1 MRKKTI
7 AVIAGA
13 MALCMAAAGCGAQ
26 TGSTEAPAADTAAA
40 AIASTEEAAAEEE
53 HQAWEEEDD
62 AYLTGVTAEDYVEL
76 PETYDELT
84 VEAAKPVDPT
94 DEDVDARIELDLNN
108 HTTVEEVD
116 RGAKEGDTV
125 SIDYVGKID
134 GEEFDGGT
142 GSYDLVLGS
151 NSFIEGFEEGL
162 IGVKKGETRDLELTF
177 PEDYHP
183 EAGLNG
189 KDVVFT
195 VTVNK
200 VSETVTPKLKDDF
213 VKSLNL
219 TNAFGQAVT
228 DVDDYREY
236 VRSNLI
242 EEREATYE
250 NTVKSQIVSVLLQ
263 DSNFKIDPPENMV
276 EKYNYLLTRQ
286 LNYYALQSYTDLQ
299 TRMTAYYG
307 ATEDNYLDMIRDMAK
322 SYAEQGLIFQAVADK
337 EDLNPS
343 EDEVN
348 KSIAEY
354 VENDATIESVDELDR
369 LIKEA
374 LRDEIMTDSVIDWL
388 YERVKVEK
396 PSEDAE
402 TANTAETAEKAE
414 EASEGETASDA
425 ATAENAAEADTE
437 NTAANHEN

>member
-13 MALCMAAAGCGAQ
+13 MALCMAAAGCVAQ

-162 IGVKKGETRDLELTF
+162 IGVKKGETRD
-177 PEDYHP
+177 
-183 EAGLNG
+183 
-189 KDVVFT
+189 
-195 VTVNK
+195 
-200 VSETVTPKLKDDF
+200 
-213 VKSLNL
+213 
-219 TNAFGQAVT
+219 
-228 DVDDYREY
+228 
-236 VRSNLI
+236 
-242 EEREATYE
+242 
-250 NTVKSQIVSVLLQ
+250 
-263 DSNFKIDPPENMV
+263 
-276 EKYNYLLTRQ
+276 
-286 LNYYALQSYTDLQ
+286 
-299 TRMTAYYG
+299 
-307 ATEDNYLDMIRDMAK
+307 
-322 SYAEQGLIFQAVADK
+322 
-337 EDLNPS
+337 
-343 EDEVN
+343 
-348 KSIAEY
+348 
-354 VENDATIESVDELDR
+354 
-369 LIKEA
+369 
-374 LRDEIMTDSVIDWL
+374 
-388 YERVKVEK
+388 
-396 PSEDAE
+396 
-402 TANTAETAEKAE
+402 
-414 EASEGETASDA
+414 
-425 ATAENAAEADTE
+425 
-437 NTAANHEN
+437 